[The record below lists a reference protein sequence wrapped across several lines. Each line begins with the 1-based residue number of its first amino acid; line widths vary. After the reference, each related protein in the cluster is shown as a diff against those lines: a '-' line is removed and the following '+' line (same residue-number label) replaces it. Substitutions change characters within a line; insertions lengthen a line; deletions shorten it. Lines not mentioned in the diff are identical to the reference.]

1 MFGDILQ
8 NLSNQDLADTAL
20 YNSIISLLEQVKIVH
35 GGQGLNST
43 LSRHKKLTSFL
54 INYQKRMIIDLE
66 GKITENL
73 HCEISKGE

>member
-1 MFGDILQ
+1 MFGDILT
-8 NLSNQDLADTAL
+8 NLSDQELADTAL

-43 LSRHKKLTSFL
+43 LSRHKKLTLFL
-54 INYQKRMIIDLE
+54 TNYQKRLIVDLE
-66 GKITENL
+66 SKITPNL